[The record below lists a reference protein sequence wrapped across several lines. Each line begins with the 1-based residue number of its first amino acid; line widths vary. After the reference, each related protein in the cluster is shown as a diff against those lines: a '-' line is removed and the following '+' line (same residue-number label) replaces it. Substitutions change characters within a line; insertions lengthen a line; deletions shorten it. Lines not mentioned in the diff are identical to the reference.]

1 MFGEKITKKTAK
13 TKSNSLA
20 LPEETPDLIVEKGEN
35 MGMPG
40 FVADPAPA
48 PVAPEPTPVAPTP
61 APVTPEPTPVAPTP
75 APVAPEPAKQY
86 QIVEVAMSAT
96 EGLYVYKIVTN
107 KYFGELGGVYEA

>member
-61 APVTPEPTPVAPTP
+61 APV
-75 APVAPEPAKQY
+75 APEPAKQY